1 MTRERVKAFKNT
13 PYGEEGRAILHSSL
27 SEECVVT
34 AGGRKNHS
42 FVFSYGKTPEKTNL
56 VRVAAGTR
64 GMPPQCSPS
73 GPAGA
78 LPVFVFAFCR
88 EKHRKN
94 QRMKQNVVI
103 SVRRRDARDTS
114 WRP

>member
-42 FVFSYGKTPEKTNL
+42 FVFSYGKTPEKTKPVPSL
-56 VRVAAGTR
+56 AAKKTNN
-64 GMPPQCSPS
+64 
-73 GPAGA
+73 
-78 LPVFVFAFCR
+78 
-88 EKHRKN
+88 K
-94 QRMKQNVVI
+94 
-103 SVRRRDARDTS
+103 
-114 WRP
+114 